1 MMRVPQVIRAIALT
15 MAVVMAVLS
24 VPLGVA
30 QAGLV
35 STQQVLA
42 ERTVAEARTRV
53 EAFVGRDDVRAQMVA
68 LGVDPIEAA
77 ARVASLSDAE
87 IQLIAGQLEELPA
100 GQGAVGAVVGAIL
113 IIFLVLL
120 VTDLLGLTNVFP
132 FVRR

>member
-1 MMRVPQVIRAIALT
+1 MMRVPQVIRAIAST
-15 MAVVMAVLS
+15 MVVVMAVLS
-24 VPLGVA
+24 MPLGVA

-35 STQQVLA
+35 STEQVLV
-42 ERTVAEARTRV
+42 ERTAAEARTRV

-68 LGVDPIEAA
+68 LGVDPAEAA

-100 GQGAVGAVVGAIL
+100 GQGALGAIVGAIL

-120 VTDLLGLTNVFP
+120 LTDLLGLTNVYP